1 MRGNVKYSSTSS
13 TYGTV
18 AHVVVIVVN
27 NLEV

>member
-1 MRGNVKYSSTSS
+1 MRGNVKYSSTS

-27 NLEV
+27 SNLEV